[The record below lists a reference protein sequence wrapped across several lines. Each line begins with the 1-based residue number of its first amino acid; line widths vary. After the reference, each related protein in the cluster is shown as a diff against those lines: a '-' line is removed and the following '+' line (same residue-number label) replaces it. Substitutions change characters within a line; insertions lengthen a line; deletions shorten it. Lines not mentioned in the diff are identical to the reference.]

1 MGEKI
6 TQFGFMVYSVV
17 STLGWDIKT
26 ILEYNF
32 VLFTENMKIN
42 VILRYAEE
50 LQLVIHQQNMSWIFK
65 LTYVKEIEEKYFWL
79 IFVWN
84 SRAIFYLSYLISL
97 IIIIGKLF

>member
-50 LQLVIHQQNMSWIFK
+50 LQLVIHQQNMSWVFK